1 MEAVAK
7 LNKVP
12 MSARKARLVIDNIR
26 GREVNEALNIL
37 RFTRK
42 EAATWIEKNLLSAI
56 ANWEQKTGVSNSDE
70 YELYVKECYV
80 NQGAMLKRFRP
91 APYGRAHRIRKHSC
105 HIYIQLENRVELETE
120 SEDFEDFEISEE
132 VIEEVTESVN

>member
-7 LNKVP
+7 LNKIP
-12 MSARKARLVIDNIR
+12 MSSRKARLVIDNIR
-26 GREVNEALNIL
+26 GLEVNEALNVL

-56 ANWEQKTGVSNSDE
+56 ANWEQKANVSNSDE
-70 YELYVKECYV
+70 YALYVKECFV
-80 NQGAMLKRFRP
+80 NQGSMLKRFRP

-105 HIYIQLENRVELETE
+105 HVTMVVENQVAVEVEVE
-120 SEDFEDFEISEE
+120 EYVEE
-132 VIEEVTESVN
+132 VEEND